1 MCSNLPWAVK
11 DGCHLLEKELL
22 IQQPQ
27 RLTIHNE
34 QRRRDLVLWLLHDLL
49 LPLLEGLLFPKASHI
64 QHVKPLTLGC
74 SALKAAFAL
83 WSIVQNAGLLPFPV
97 CRSINL
103 SWIYLLLM
111 KRYALTDLRRVA
123 SINPF
128 WVFILVC
135 VCYFRL
141 RAFLYVWFDLVDE
154 LLEQFQLLGVVCD
167 VGFCHFLLLKVLLI
181 WCLCWNLWKL
191 CFNQYWMIMWIIAV
205 SLHFNFFND
214 IEIGIYAHL
223 ALTDGRLVGVIG

>member
-83 WSIVQNAGLLPFPV
+83 WSIVQNASLLPFPV
-97 CRSINL
+97 CWSINL
-103 SWIYLLLM
+103 AWIYLLLV

-128 WVFILVC
+128 WAFILVGI
-135 VCYFRL
+135 CYFR
-141 RAFLYVWFDLVDE
+141 RAFLYVWFDLVNE

-167 VGFCHFLLLKVLLI
+167 VGFCHFWLLKLLLI
-181 WCLCWNLWKL
+181 WCLRWNLWKL
-191 CFNQYWMIMWIIAV
+191 CFNQYWMIEV
-205 SLHFNFFND
+205 SLRFIHINFFND

-223 ALTDGRLVGVIG
+223 ALTDGWLVGVIG